1 MSIKDV
7 NQSFTAWLSHP
18 ETILKAVYAT
28 GLATV
33 TMTIFLAK
41 IQFEIDDIN
50 RYGSVGAILA
60 LKEKEARDTKQDQ
73 LLEQVIR
80 TQASMTAN
88 ETASINRL
96 DNIDKRLD
104 IFERDKNARYV
115 WISSALSRICQKE
128 GIEIGQVPQ

>member
-1 MSIKDV
+1 MSIKEA

-41 IQFEIDDIN
+41 IQFQIDDIN
-50 RYGSVGAILA
+50 RYGSQGAMLA

-73 LLEQVIR
+73 LLDQVIR
-80 TQASMTAN
+80 TQVILTAN
-88 ETASINRL
+88 ETANSNRL
-96 DNIDKRLD
+96 DNIDKRFD
-104 IFERDKNARYV
+104 ISERDKTAHYIF
-115 WISSALSRICQKE
+115 ISSTLAKICQKE